1 MPDGHPDP
9 GYREG
14 GIRAWQVA
22 IFEIADKYPCYEDP
36 RNQRYLVA
44 DEFLQ
49 YRVPP
54 PETLLGLI
62 FNQRDF
68 FPLGYAFMQG

>member
-1 MPDGHPDP
+1 MGTLIPAIGKAESAH
-9 GYREG
+9 R
-14 GIRAWQVA
+14 QVA

-49 YRVPP
+49 YRVSP
-54 PETLLGLI
+54 PETLLDLI
-62 FNQRDF
+62 FSQRDF